1 MEQTK
6 TNTVLPGTLS
16 NINQKAINFLLNNKQ
31 LTVLK
36 LKEHLEEEFNEE
48 TITLIKK
55 HYSSMIKFLSRDPFV
70 ILNSQ
75 EGLDSIITYKQCSCQ
90 NEKNE
95 NEDNEEDEDNKS
107 ITQKEKNMKN
117 SLISFFDENS
127 DWKKQNNLISLI
139 ELYLFKNNSLSIMKI
154 EDFLK
159 KEKGMKK
166 ETEKEKEKENEEE
179 KEKKKEKEKENEKEK
194 KIEKDIENEN
204 EKEKE
209 SYLSNILKEWG
220 SFADYLFVIGK
231 NSFVF
236 DQENIYLTKIRKE
249 EIEKQETFKSEHQD
263 LLSDIKKERE
273 NEKLTIKKQFAEI
286 QKQQQSIE
294 TTLLKAYTTIE
305 GQANTIK
312 QLEFILA
319 KLEKKENIS
328 NQNLSTQFT
337 EFEKQELEKNIEELK
352 QGMKLLNIV
361 PKKN

>member
-36 LKEHLEEEFNEE
+36 LKEHLEEEFSEE

-70 ILNSQ
+70 IQNSQ

-95 NEDNEEDEDNKS
+95 NNEEDEDNKS

-166 ETEKEKEKENEEE
+166 ETEKE
-179 KEKKKEKEKENEKEK
+179 NEKEK
-194 KIEKDIENEN
+194 KI
-204 EKEKE
+204 EKE

-263 LLSDIKKERE
+263 LLNDIKKERE

>member
-31 LTVLK
+31 VTVLK
-36 LKEHLEEEFNEE
+36 LKEHLEEKFNEE
-48 TITLIKK
+48 TITILKK
-55 HYSSMIKFLSRDPFV
+55 HYPNMILFLSRDPFV
-70 ILNSQ
+70 IQNSQ

-90 NEKNE
+90 SEKKKNE
-95 NEDNEEDEDNKS
+95 NNEEDEDNKI

-117 SLISFFDENS
+117 SLISFFEENS

-139 ELYLFKNNSLSIMKI
+139 ELYLFKNNSLSIVKI

-159 KEKGMKK
+159 KEKEMKK
-166 ETEKEKEKENEEE
+166 ETEKENEKE
-179 KEKKKEKEKENEKEK
+179 KEKEKENEKEK
-194 KIEKDIENEN
+194 EKEKQKETEKEK

-220 SFADYLFVIGK
+220 SFVDYLFVIGK

-236 DQENIYLTKIRKE
+236 DQENIYLAKMRKE
-249 EIEKQETFKSEHQD
+249 EIKKQETFKSEHQD
-263 LLSDIKKERE
+263 LLNDIKNERE